1 MVEAS
6 ADSDEDKGPDPLT
19 PGEKLESLLHLA
31 AFLPSNHSE
40 ELEFPPF
47 NQRSRTNR

>member
-6 ADSDEDKGPDPLT
+6 ADSDEDEGPDLLSH
-19 PGEKLESLLHLA
+19 GEKLESLLHLA
-31 AFLPSNHSE
+31 AFLPSNYSE
-40 ELEFPPF
+40 DLEFPPF